1 MILKKEKIEIN
12 PKKKLKYFTLNK
24 DIYLNRAYS
33 KYILYY

>member
-1 MILKKEKIEIN
+1 MILKKEKIETN

-24 DIYLNRAYS
+24 DICLNRANS